1 MNELDCL
8 RLYCE
13 HLIKK
18 YGDPSHVSEDL
29 KADEFR
35 QFFIKD
41 LPVNVRSLRLVACVC
56 GFKTE
61 AIESDK
67 MPAKLRGYHEMID
80 NKKTVYYREEDSQS
94 GIQNTILHETREM
107 MEPLFVKSY
116 PGYQPLR
123 TRALHFAANHFAAA
137 VLLPQDR
144 FVEDIYNTGFD
155 VLALAKKYSKSCAQI
170 LLRMGEVLQG
180 KIFFYGALYEPEAE
194 NTDKWAV
201 TYLSQSTESNNGL
214 AYWYMINGYLP
225 MKGRVVKPGSFI
237 EQTIETGK
245 SYLVGYQIKHGKKNN
260 SFIMLS
266 QPQLINKNVNKV
278 AVVIVPEENKDL
290 LAPQIERLKP
300 VKLNP
305 IGHQG

>member
-1 MNELDCL
+1 LNELDCL
-8 RLYCE
+8 HLYCE
-13 HLIKK
+13 HLVKK
-18 YGDPSHVSEDL
+18 YGDPSHVAEDL

-35 QFFIKD
+35 EFFIKD

-56 GFKTE
+56 GFNTE

-107 MEPLFVKSY
+107 IEPFFIKTY
-116 PGYQPLR
+116 PGYRTLK
-123 TRALHFAANHFAAA
+123 TRALHIAANHFAAA
-137 VLLPQDR
+137 VLLPQER
-144 FVEDIYNTGFD
+144 FIEDIYNTGFD

-194 NTDKWAV
+194 NADKWAV

-214 AYWYMINGYLP
+214 AYWYMMNGYLP
-225 MKGRVVKPGSFI
+225 KKGRGVKPGSFI
-237 EQTIETGK
+237 EQTIKTGK
-245 SYLVGYQIKHGKKNN
+245 SYLVGYQIKQGKKNN

-266 QPQLINKNVNKV
+266 QPQIISKCANKV
-278 AVVIVPEENKDL
+278 VVVIIPEENRNL
-290 LAPQIERLKP
+290 LDPQINHLNP
-300 VKLNP
+300 IKLNP
-305 IGHQG
+305 MLH